1 LVENKSFVASTRDA
15 QGPAIPSSFPRRC
28 RFLAGLAL
36 IGTNCVDAPPE
47 PLDPGR
53 MLERRTA
60 LTLDDPGYLDLCRA
74 RSVEPPAA
82 APMRELTLAQ
92 ATLATLHFRPELEIA
107 RARVAAAQ
115 AHVTTASTLQNPSLA
130 VTPTRVTSTDL
141 SPWLFTVTAD
151 VLLPFPGKRSK
162 AIAVAEQEMLLAEF
176 DAAQQTWQLLVSVRD
191 AWTESSLAQREL
203 ALAEQELQARSEV
216 AGLAGLRLASGT
228 AMRSESATAELELA
242 RARTQVANAR
252 KVASL
257 ARIALAAA
265 CGLPLAAVTAP
276 AELPPAAEEGDGGEP
291 LVPDRVVLDRLDVRR
306 AVAEYEAAE
315 RTLRLELAKQYP
327 DLHLLP
333 GYEYDQGEHKY
344 SLGIGFDL
352 PIFDRNQ
359 GPIAQAIARRRE
371 AAAAVERTQSL
382 ALEEFARARDGLVSA
397 RAASAA
403 AEAEVA
409 RADDFTAD
417 AERAFANGASDR
429 GEVAA
434 ARLVAL
440 AARRERL
447 AAERALRRA
456 RADLEDARQRPLDPI
471 LSSWAGL
478 PTTAGAAP

>member
-1 LVENKSFVASTRDA
+1 MEKKSFVASTRDA
-15 QGPAIPSSFPRRC
+15 QRRANPNYFPRRF
-28 RFLAGLAL
+28 RFLAGLTL
-36 IGTNCVDAPPE
+36 VGMSCVDAPPE
-47 PLDPGR
+47 PLEPGKL
-53 MLERRTA
+53 LERRAA
-60 LTLDDPGYLDLCRA
+60 LTLDDPGYLELCRV

-82 APMRELTLAQ
+82 APVRELTLAQ
-92 ATLATLHFRPELEIA
+92 ATLATLCFRPELEIA
-107 RARVAAAQ
+107 RARIAAAQ
-115 AHVTTASTLQNPSLA
+115 ARVETASKLQNPSLS
-130 VTPTRVTSTDL
+130 VTPTRVTNTDL
-141 SPWLFTVTAD
+141 TPWLFTVTAD
-151 VLLPFPGKRSK
+151 VLLQFPGKRSK
-162 AIAVAEQEMLLAEF
+162 AIAIAEQETLLAEF
-176 DAAQQTWQLLVSVRD
+176 DAAQQTWQLLVAVRD
-191 AWTESSLAQREL
+191 AWTESSLAQQEL
-203 ALAEQELQARSEV
+203 ALAEQELKARGDV
-216 AGLAGLRLASGT
+216 AELARLRVASGT
-228 AMRSESATAELELA
+228 ATRSESATAELELA
-242 RARTQVANAR
+242 RARTQATNAR

-276 AELPPAAEEGDGGEP
+276 AELPPAAEQGDEGEP
-291 LVPDRVVLDRLDVRR
+291 LVPDRVVLDRLDVKR
-306 AVAEYEAAE
+306 AVADYEASE

-371 AAAAVERTQSL
+371 AAAAVEKTQSL
-382 ALEEFARARDGLVSA
+382 ALEEFARARDGLQSA

-409 RADDFTAD
+409 RADDFIAD

-447 AAERALRRA
+447 AAERELRRA

-471 LSSWAGL
+471 LASWTEPAK
-478 PTTAGAAP
+478 TAGAAP